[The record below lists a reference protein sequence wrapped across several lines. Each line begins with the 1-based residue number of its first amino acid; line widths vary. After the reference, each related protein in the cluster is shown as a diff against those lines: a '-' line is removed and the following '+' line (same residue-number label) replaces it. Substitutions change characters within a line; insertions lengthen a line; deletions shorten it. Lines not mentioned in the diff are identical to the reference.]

1 MKFALSSLV
10 VSAALLLPVLAHAQE
25 LGSKGDL
32 IFSADRLMGITSNKI
47 DYDVNPVLDQYFDN
61 EWTSI
66 SFLWKGQT
74 GPNTLDLPRLGIDY
88 VALEHL
94 TFGGSLAYTSNDPD
108 RGGTVTAFLFQPR
121 VGYLYSFNKTIGIW
135 PRGGVTYHSYS
146 VDGPGGLTW
155 KALAFTAECPITLSP
170 AQHFAFH
177 VGPTFDI
184 DLFGSV
190 KDNDGRSVDASM
202 RSFGLNAGLLGWF

>member
-10 VSAALLLPVLAHAQE
+10 ASCALLLPVLAHAQE

-32 IFSADRLMGITSNKI
+32 IFSADRLVGITANKI
-47 DYDVNPVLDQYFDN
+47 DYDNEPFWGVDN
-61 EWTSI
+61 DWTSFG
-66 SFLWKGQT
+66 FLWKQQS

-94 TFGGSLAYTSNDPD
+94 TFGGSLAYASVDPD
-108 RGGTVTAFLFQPR
+108 RGGTVSAFLFEPR

-135 PRGGVTYHSYS
+135 PRGGVTYHSFV
-146 VDGPGGLTW
+146 VDGGQTY
-155 KALAFTAECPITLSP
+155 KAFAFTAECPVTLSP
-170 AQHFAFH
+170 TQHFAFH

-190 KDNDGRSVDASM
+190 KNPDGRSADATM
-202 RSFGLNAGLLGWF
+202 RSLGLNAGLLGWF